1 MISEFSNRKN
11 FFKDKGGFTLLEVI
25 VALAVIILVFLLIV
39 GLFNLSQNAY
49 QRTDTK
55 AELTQNG
62 RVILDRLVREL
73 RQTKNV
79 VTPLPPDASNPDAL
93 PNEIEFQ
100 DGHNVSDIRY
110 IQYSLDGTNITKQI
124 IVYYFPDNPN
134 YYVYHDDTDQNGNTT
149 TSRILEDYVIGE
161 YVSDIEFWGG
171 ESINAKIYLTKNGQ
185 TEIIQTVIYGRNL

>member
-1 MISEFSNRKN
+1 MKFKLNKN
-11 FFKDKGGFTLLEVI
+11 GFTLLEVI
-25 VALAVIILVFLLIV
+25 VALAVTVLVFLLIV
-39 GLFNLSQNAY
+39 GLYNLSQNAY

-73 RQTKNV
+73 RQTQDV
-79 VTPLPPDASNPDAL
+79 VTPLPPDASNPDTL

-110 IQYSLDGTNITKQI
+110 IRYFLNGTNITKQI
-124 IVYYFPDNPN
+124 IVYYFPDQPN
-134 YYVYHDDTDQNGNTT
+134 YYVNKGDTDQSGSPS
-149 TSRILEDYVIGE
+149 TSQILEDYVIGE
-161 YVSDIEFWGG
+161 YVSDIEFWGD
-171 ESINAKIYLTKNGQ
+171 STINIKLYLTKNGQ